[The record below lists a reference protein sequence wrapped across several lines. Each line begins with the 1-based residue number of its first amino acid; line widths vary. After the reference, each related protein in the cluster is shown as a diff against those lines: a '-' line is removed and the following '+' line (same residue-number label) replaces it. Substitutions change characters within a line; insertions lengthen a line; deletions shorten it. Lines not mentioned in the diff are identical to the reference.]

1 MMSRKIFSSKK
12 NGAAWKCFK
21 KRKEPQVRGGEKE
34 KYGKRKKEGDLGDNK

>member
-12 NGAAWKCFK
+12 LLEHGAFLRMERATVW
-21 KRKEPQVRGGEKE
+21 GGEKG

>member
-12 NGAAWKCFK
+12 NDDAWKCFK
-21 KRKEPQVRGGEKE
+21 SRKEPRVRGGEKG

>member
-21 KRKEPQVRGGEKE
+21 KRKEPRVRGGEKGSM
-34 KYGKRKKEGDLGDNK
+34 GKGRKKGI